1 MLLLDVMFRDRVV
14 CALEDEHP
22 IQRPFA
28 KQKLTFLKVID
39 ITVQAESARN
49 HDVPIM
55 EEFRQG
61 SKADISRP
69 VNQWPKKTT
78 GTTLSPCYRFEE
90 YTVRVDARSRRQS
103 AGTAGIWGP

>member
-1 MLLLDVMFRDRVV
+1 MLLLNVMLHDRVV
-14 CALEDEHP
+14 CAFEDENLL
-22 IQRPFA
+22 QRLFA
-28 KQKLTFLKVID
+28 KQKLTFLKVIY
-39 ITVQAESARN
+39 ITVRAESARN

-55 EEFRQG
+55 EEFRQV

-69 VNQWPKKTT
+69 VNQWHKETT

-90 YTVRVDARSRRQS
+90 YTVRVDERSRRQS